1 MIRKRLPKDFIKE
14 YTRRKDIFDSAIK
27 DIKSTLSL
35 RIGQLNGRKG
45 TRCQL
50 ADSRVKQPAKLW
62 RNAQAKGYSIED
74 AFKRVEDLLDVRI
87 VCNNLSDMNLII
99 EMIKNDC
106 QNLTVLEVKN
116 MVVSPADSGYRAIHV
131 RAMYGD
137 ILTTDEE
144 RIPCEIQIRTLA
156 QDTWA
161 RLSRVDIY
169 GKSIPSQ
176 MVKLAQALSKQLS
189 AIDEIAQLIREELTK
204 VPAVADE
211 ISDTD
216 AITPQRLALL
226 YKNKYGEDIYEWS
239 LLDWMKNLKDAEL
252 TTIGDVRVLLDDDK
266 MKERL
271 NKIAE
276 EIGRYSLEDSE
287 WVVLSALVATEFSI
301 LRGVK
306 LAKQKLQSEW
316 DEIVATAR
324 GEVLREMP
332 ETLDEFAEM
341 LGSGHV
347 PLEALRELGGIG
359 DCIRCGTDVLSPSTA
374 AEAVLDYYGNPDT
387 EIDLEQLFLDTEIPE
402 IESVDFSGACQYCG
416 YQMSKDD

>member
-14 YTRRKDIFDSAIK
+14 YIQRKDMLESAME

-62 RNAQAKGYSIED
+62 RNAQAKGYSISD
-74 AFKRVEDLLDVRI
+74 VFKRVEDLLGIRI
-87 VCNNLSDMNLII
+87 VCNNLSDMQSII

-106 QNLTVLEVKN
+106 QNLTVLEIKN
-116 MVVSPADSGYRAIHV
+116 LVESPADSGYRAIHV

-137 ILTTDEE
+137 ILAQNID

-161 RLSRVDIY
+161 RLSRVDLY
-169 GKSIPSQ
+169 GKSIPPQIFRLS
-176 MVKLAQALSKQLS
+176 QALSKQLS

-204 VPAVADE
+204 VPTLADE

-226 YKNKYGEDIYEWS
+226 YKNKYGEDIFEWS
-239 LLDWMKNLKDAEL
+239 LLDWIENLRDAEL
-252 TTIGDVRVLLDDDK
+252 TTIGEVRALLDDDK
-266 MKERL
+266 IKGRL
-271 NKIAE
+271 DRIAN
-276 EIGRYSLEDSE
+276 EIRRYPLENSE
-287 WVVLSALVATEFSI
+287 WAVLSAMIATEFSI
-301 LRGVK
+301 TGGIK
-306 LAKQKLQSEW
+306 LAKKKLQSAW
-316 DEIVATAR
+316 DEIVSTAR
-324 GEVLREMP
+324 GEILHEMP
-332 ETLDEFAEM
+332 ETVDEFADM
-341 LGSGHV
+341 LRSGNV
-347 PLEALRELGGIG
+347 PLEALRELGGIS

-374 AEAVLDYYGNPDT
+374 AEAVLDYYRNPNT
-387 EIDLEQLFLDTEIPE
+387 EIDLEQLFLETEIPE